1 MSIWKEGRYK
11 SNIKWVAQELFN
23 GGVEKLLASL
33 EPEDQVVKDDIVLM
47 MNLLVMY
54 LEDEL
59 KPQVSGAEYNYLEDT
74 DIKAIFDALNEDE
87 LEQKPKKPHL
97 YIVKNNEKNENNG

>member
-11 SNIKWVAQELFN
+11 SNVKWVAQELFN
-23 GGVEKLLASL
+23 GGVEKLLKSL
-33 EPEDQVVKDDIVLM
+33 EPEDQVVKDDIVIM
-47 MNLLVMY
+47 MNQLVIY
-54 LEDEL
+54 LEEEL

-74 DIKAIFDALNEDE
+74 DIKAIFEVLEKGD

-97 YIVKNNEKNENNG
+97 YIVKNDEKSENNG